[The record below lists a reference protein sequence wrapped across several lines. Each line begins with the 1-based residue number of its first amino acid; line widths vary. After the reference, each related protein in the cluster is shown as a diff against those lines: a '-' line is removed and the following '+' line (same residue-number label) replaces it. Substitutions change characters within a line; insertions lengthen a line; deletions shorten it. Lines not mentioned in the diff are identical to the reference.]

1 MNAYSTELQA
11 CGIGILACMS
21 CYRRRLPHRLTPA
34 VASRAVYSGAQDI
47 DDETVAA
54 RSQKPLP
61 DFELT
66 GRHSG
71 AIENLA
77 MNWTD

>member
-1 MNAYSTELQA
+1 LLSPQTAAAPY
-11 CGIGILACMS
+11 
-21 CYRRRLPHRLTPA
+21 PA

-61 DFELT
+61 AFELT